1 MKIKGIPVGTTTPR
15 PDWNQ
20 DNPQRADYIKNKPTP
35 DTTLSVPGMFADA
48 MATGEKITKA
58 TQNLERKIAAVSDT
72 VAGIGLTATDDGT
85 GVVTLQLSSEGGGGN
100 SGGGGGGEGGSA
112 VSPTIEITEIEG
124 GHTVTVTDVYGSQ
137 SFDVMDGEKGEKG
150 EPGPAGADGEP
161 YELTEEDEAK
171 LVAAMLASED
181 IEQMK
186 QDIEDI
192 LAELNYENI
201 DITGFSCP
209 GAGVYEIGTSVAA
222 PTITWSL
229 NKEPASQNLNGE
241 ALGVAVRSKAY
252 TGSIATNKTY
262 TLNVTGQKG
271 ETDKASE
278 SFTFYNGVYYGALP
292 VDAAIDSATILTLN
306 KKVQGT
312 RGVTFKVS
320 PTSDVRVAYAI
331 PVSGYGT
338 PSFKL
343 DNGFAVDMYRLEDPI
358 QFENSLGYTTA
369 YYVWLSTHP
378 QKQEITVIVS

>member
-20 DNPQRADYIKNKPTP
+20 DNPKRADYIKNKPTP

-85 GVVTLQLSSEGGGGN
+85 GVVTIQLSSEGGGGN

-137 SFDVMDGEKGEKG
+137 SFDVMDGEKGE
-150 EPGPAGADGEP
+150 PGPAGADGEP

-181 IEQMK
+181 IAQMR

-192 LAELNYENI
+192 RADLDYKAI
-201 DITGFSCP
+201 DITNFGCSA
-209 GAGVYEIGTSVAA
+209 AGTHELGSAVTGMNCY
-222 PTITWSL
+222 WSL
-229 NKEPASQNLNGE
+229 NKEPTKQTLRSETLDNS
-241 ALGVAVRSKAY
+241 VRSKQY
-252 TGSIATNKTY
+252 TGLNITSNTTVTLSVTDERGATDSASGSI
-262 TLNVTGQKG
+262 
-271 ETDKASE
+271 
-278 SFTFYNGVYYGALP
+278 SFLNGVYHGVIADGAA
-292 VDAAIDSATILTLN
+292 VNNAAVLALTRSLRDS
-306 KKVQGT
+306 
-312 RGVTFKVS
+312 RGITFTANAGAS
-320 PTSDVRVAYAI
+320 QRIAYAI
-331 PVSGYGT
+331 PSRYGT
-338 PSFKL
+338 PVFTVGGFEGGFSKASTISFT
-343 DNGFAVDMYRLEDPI
+343 NA
-358 QFENSLGYTTA
+358 SGYTEN
-369 YYVWLSTHP
+369 YDVWLSDNVALGST
-378 QKQEITVIVS
+378 TVKVS